1 MEALEEKIKTLEMEG
16 KVVNKQFND
25 VDSFY
30 ISQKEFSEA
39 IATTPEPHI
48 KSTPEAPLTLAAP
61 NQRTGNRSNGIEI
74 VLLGTVFHK
83 PKRQYKWWV
92 LAGYTIR

>member
-48 KSTPEAPLTLAAP
+48 KSTLEAPLTLAAP
-61 NQRTGNRSNGIEI
+61 NPRTGNRSNGIEI